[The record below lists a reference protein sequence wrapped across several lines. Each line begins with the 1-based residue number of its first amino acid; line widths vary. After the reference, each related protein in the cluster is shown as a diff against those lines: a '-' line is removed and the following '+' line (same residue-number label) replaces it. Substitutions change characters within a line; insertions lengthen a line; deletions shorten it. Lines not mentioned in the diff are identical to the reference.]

1 MESQL
6 AVLADDASIRG
17 HRTLAEKAFGTLHTA
32 IITGRLR
39 PGARLPI
46 EELAE
51 LLQMS
56 PMPIREAL
64 RRLDAAGLVDNIP
77 HRGARVSELSV
88 SDLEEV
94 YEARLALEP
103 LAIRRAAERFTR
115 EDEALVRDR
124 VEALHGMPDDNSGAT
139 SAAHEEL
146 HFALYAAARSVWLL
160 RLIRPVWETSER
172 YCLEVPQCRQL
183 DARTGEHDEILAACV
198 AGDPDHAARALHDH
212 LATTA
217 NNIAVAMGG
226 VPLYELDV
234 R

>member
-51 LLQMS
+51 LLEMS

-77 HRGARVSELSV
+77 HRGARVTELSIT
-88 SDLEEV
+88 DLEEV
-94 YEARLALEP
+94 YEARLALET
-103 LAIRRAAERFTR
+103 LAIRRAAERFTA
-115 EDEALVRDR
+115 EDEALARER
-124 VEALHGMPDDNSGAT
+124 LEALHRMPDDNSGAT

-146 HFALYAAARSVWLL
+146 HFALYGAARLGLAAAADPPRLGDQRALL
-160 RLIRPVWETSER
+160 PRGSPV
-172 YCLEVPQCRQL
+172 P
-183 DARTGEHDEILAACV
+183 
-198 AGDPDHAARALHDH
+198 AARRAHRRARRDRRRMRGRRSRSRRPGPARPPREH
-212 LATTA
+212 RQQHR
-217 NNIAVAMGG
+217 GRDG
-226 VPLYELDV
+226 